1 MVYSESKK
9 KDKSVTPKLNRSTF
23 LGGGGGDAD
32 ESMLG
37 ADNRL
42 LRLGAGAEAEAESPL
57 EMLRYA
63 LLQLSNVATSG
74 DNSAAKA
81 GPVLVDAS
89 VIASIT
95 SLLQVS
101 VLLYQSCC
109 LLLVQGHNSSIFF

>member
-42 LRLGAGAEAEAESPL
+42 LRLGAGAEAESPL